1 MNVEL
6 DEETGLYYYGARYL
20 DPKYSRWLSGD
31 PAVTDYM
38 AGTSAGEGGI
48 YNTVNLNVYHY
59 AGNNP
64 VKYIDPDGRDIEDIK
79 RGTRGFMRH
88 LSANPIATWAA
99 QNGVFPNESVGF
111 SFDRNTGLYHATF
124 DCPQVMVI

>member
-1 MNVEL
+1 M
-6 DEETGLYYYGARYL
+6 
-20 DPKYSRWLSGD
+20 
-31 PAVTDYM
+31 
-38 AGTSAGEGGI
+38 GEYVPIAPINDKAKKHNENLPNGGV
-48 YNTVNLNVYHY
+48 YNAINLHVYHY

-79 RGTRGFMRH
+79 RGTRGLMRY
-88 LSANPIATWAA
+88 LSANPFATWAA
-99 QNGVFPNESVGF
+99 QNGVFPNESVDF